1 MKLELK
7 HLSAYLPYGV
17 RVLRP
22 DLKTILDV
30 KGVIGNLIV
39 FNENGLETYGSI
51 FYSKLILRPMS
62 DLNKEIDHNGERLVP
77 MEKVREAF
85 GSVDFRNID
94 FDPFSIFNCN
104 YSSEFPEKVDITFAE
119 IYGIFQL
126 LLSWHFDIFNII
138 PSGLAVDANEIK

>member
-126 LLSWHFDIFNII
+126 LLLV
-138 PSGLAVDANEIK
+138 G